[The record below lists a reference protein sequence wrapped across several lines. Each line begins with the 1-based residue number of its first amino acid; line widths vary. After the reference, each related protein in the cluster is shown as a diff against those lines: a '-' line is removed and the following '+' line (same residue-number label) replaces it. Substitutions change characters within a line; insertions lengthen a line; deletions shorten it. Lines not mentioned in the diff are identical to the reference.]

1 MGSVA
6 ELSDVSNVPETPGWT
21 GKLSALGDFASRRLA
36 ADDVQ
41 WLDEWLSACV
51 RTSQQQLGTRWM
63 EVYLSAPLWRFVL
76 GPGVMGPTWWC
87 GVMMPS
93 CDNVGR
99 YFPLLVLQPR
109 SVMAFDSA
117 GLTHLDRWWAHLTQ
131 AAQHTLQEGATVQAF
146 EQALHSAPAWPAAA
160 TAWPAVDAQQAR
172 RQCPVP
178 QTSALDLGLALL
190 AGHVQQ
196 RLHGHSLWWAMA
208 ASAAPAAPGAVVSLA
223 GLPPPAAFASL
234 LHGRW

>member
-1 MGSVA
+1 MA
-6 ELSDVSNVPETPGWT
+6 AAADLSDTPGWY
-21 GKLSALGDFASRRLA
+21 GKLSPLGDFASRRLP

-41 WLDEWLSACV
+41 WLDDWLSACV
-51 RTSQQQLGTRWM
+51 RESQQQLGPRWM

-99 YFPLLVLQPR
+99 YFPLMLLQAR
-109 SVMAFDSA
+109 TSMAFDSA
-117 GLTHLDRWWAHLTQ
+117 GLAHLDRWWAHLTQ
-131 AAQHTLQEGATVQAF
+131 AAQHTLQENATVQAF
-146 EQALHSAPAWPAAA
+146 EQALQAAPAWPAAA
-160 TAWPAVDAQQAR
+160 GPWPPVDAQQAR

-178 QTSALDLGLALL
+178 QTSTLDLGLALL

-196 RLHGHSLWWAMA
+196 RLHGHSLWWAVA
-208 ASAAPAAPGAVVSLA
+208 EGLAPGAVVSLP

-234 LHGRW
+234 LRGRW